1 MGIGGGQSY
10 TFNGGME
17 LVVSGTAVAPQNAS
31 VDGREMNTQAVLID
45 GVAMQRLI
53 LVTDAEMTITVV
65 TRTNSGADGN
75 LQFPATSRGDTTL
88 NAADAVFMT
97 LDGAVNSNTRTM
109 VAFGTFSALDIRSD
123 ALSIGSTSNDTSLVT
138 QTITPAPG
146 ATRSLLQF
154 AAQSA
159 NNADG
164 CADLN
169 PFT

>member
-88 NAADAVFMT
+88 NTADVVFMT
-97 LDGAVNSNTRTM
+97 SDGAVNSDTRTM
-109 VAFGTFSALDIRSD
+109 IALAHSVRSTFGPMYLAL
-123 ALSIGSTSNDTSLVT
+123 AAP
-138 QTITPAPG
+138 QTIPASSPKPSPRHP
-146 ATRSLLQF
+146 AQP
-154 AAQSA
+154 AACCNSPRKA
-159 NNADG
+159 PIMPMA
-164 CADLN
+164 A
-169 PFT
+169 PT